1 MLYTIPDYYS
11 SFNCI
16 AGECP
21 DTCCA
26 GWQIVVDE
34 ASMKKYNRIRG
45 KAGRRL
51 RRRIDMRRGIFKQ
64 TQTKRC
70 AFLNSRNLCDMYTE
84 FGKRSLCRTCRLY
97 PRHVE
102 EFEGV
107 REITFSLSC
116 PVVADLLM
124 GRMEPVKFLNYYKER
139 KEEYGD
145 FDVFLYS
152 LLADAREVLY
162 KIVQNRA
169 VPILI
174 REKLA
179 VELACRLQERIDAG
193 ELFSCQEVLDDYCEM
208 DKALQHLK
216 EVKTEEGVSRFF
228 FMIKLFRALNRL
240 ELLRDD
246 WGSHIDETVSIL
258 YTKTEEEY
266 KNIRTE
272 FEQFIVE
279 KLPTWEIQCE
289 QLLVYFISTYFC
301 GAVYDGRVSAKV
313 KLAAVSR
320 LLIEEMLA
328 ARWIK
333 NERILYK
340 EDITEA
346 VYRYSR
352 EIEHSDRNLAAMERL
367 MDRLPDSLLPNLTSF
382 VSG

>member
-26 GWQIVVDE
+26 GWQIAADE
-34 ASMKKYNRIRG
+34 ASMKKYSRIRG

-51 RRRIDMRRGIFKQ
+51 RRRIDRRRGIFKQ
-64 TQTKRC
+64 TEGKRC
-70 AFLNSRNLCDMYTE
+70 AFLNNSNLCDMYTE

-107 REITFSLSC
+107 REITLSLSC
-116 PVVADLLM
+116 PAVADMLM
-124 GRMEPVKFLNYYKER
+124 ERMEPVKFLNYYKDRE
-139 KEEYGD
+139 EEYED

-162 KIVQNRA
+162 KIVQNRGI
-169 VPILI
+169 PILI
-174 REKLA
+174 RE
-179 VELACRLQERIDAG
+179 
-193 ELFSCQEVLDDYCEM
+193 
-208 DKALQHLK
+208 
-216 EVKTEEGVSRFF
+216 
-228 FMIKLFRALNRL
+228 
-240 ELLRDD
+240 
-246 WGSHIDETVSIL
+246 
-258 YTKTEEEY
+258 
-266 KNIRTE
+266 
-272 FEQFIVE
+272 
-279 KLPTWEIQCE
+279 
-289 QLLVYFISTYFC
+289 
-301 GAVYDGRVSAKV
+301 

-328 ARWIK
+328 ARWVK
-333 NERILYK
+333 NERTLYK
-340 EDITEA
+340 EDITET

-352 EIEHSDRNLAAMERL
+352 EIEHSDRNLAAMERF
-367 MDRLPDSLLPNLTSF
+367 MDRLPARLPANLTSF